1 MDDVTEL
8 FRLERNYLAMEY
20 YATWYRIPPICFKGD
35 GLPYNECW
43 TPLAHI
49 RLRDN
54 SDNIID
60 EQSYLPFKVS
70 ETTHTSWDTVYYQT
84 KEEAD
89 KSIGELVIPHIIKK
103 WENPRLCRGGSKSLT
118 FFLAPTLRRGSKG

>member
-1 MDDVTEL
+1 VVGQNY
-8 FRLERNYLAMEY
+8 FERDYLGMEY
-20 YATWYRIPPICFKGD
+20 HATWYQMPPICFKGD
-35 GLPYNECW
+35 GLPYEECW

-49 RLRDN
+49 WLRDN
-54 SDNIID
+54 SDNTID
-60 EQSYLPFKVS
+60 EQTYLPFKIS

-103 WENPRLCRGGSKSLT
+103 WGEEYGITKEKIKKN
-118 FFLAPTLRRGSKG
+118 